1 MNRKSF
7 MASFYVSSNKTGRI
21 ILHTT
26 NKLKISFGAVCS
38 RSLLREAETNFCLP
52 PTTYTISVARNDHV
66 CTFLGAVNVTANNVR
81 GATGLRLQLLAV
93 CKSDDS
99 EL

>member
-21 ILHTT
+21 ILHAT
-26 NKLKISFGAVCS
+26 NKLKISFSILCS
-38 RSLLREAETNFCLP
+38 RSLLLEAEINFCLP
-52 PTTYTISVARNDHV
+52 PTTYIISVARNDHA
-66 CTFLGAVNVTANNVR
+66 CIYLGAVNLITNNVR
-81 GATGLRLQLLAV
+81 GETGLRLQILSV
-93 CKSDDS
+93 RKSDAS

>member
-26 NKLKISFGAVCS
+26 NKLKISFSILCS
-38 RSLLREAETNFCLP
+38 RSLLLEAETNFCLP
-52 PTTYTISVARNDHV
+52 PTTYTISAARNDHA
-66 CTFLGAVNVTANNVR
+66 CTYLGAVDLIANNVR
-81 GATGLRLQLLAV
+81 VATGLSLQLLSV
-93 CKSDDS
+93 WKSDAS